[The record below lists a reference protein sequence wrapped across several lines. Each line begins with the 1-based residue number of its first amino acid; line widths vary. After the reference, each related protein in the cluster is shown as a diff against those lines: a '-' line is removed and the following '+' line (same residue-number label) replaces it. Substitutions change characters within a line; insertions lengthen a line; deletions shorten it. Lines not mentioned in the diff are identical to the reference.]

1 MQSDGLNWTEVAP
14 PQPCYLAPIPY
25 LRAPFVFAS
34 NGVPASEKT
43 SPGTRGIAFSP
54 KLASPGVI
62 SSPSDWDDKNLHSPL
77 AHSRALRMPDRLRFV
92 LRRLCYLRD

>member
-25 LRAPFVFAS
+25 LRAPLGFAS

-43 SPGTRGIAFSP
+43 DPGTRGIAFSP
-54 KLASPGVI
+54 SWRHLGVI
-62 SSPSDWDDKNLHSPL
+62 SSPSDWNDKNFHSPL
-77 AHSRALRMPDRLRFV
+77 SIHERYGCLIGSGLYFGDSAT
-92 LRRLCYLRD
+92 C